1 MLIEEVTETLTQ
13 GTILVDVL
21 LIVGWLGWLLR
32 RKGVKIGGAELVYRW
47 IEENGLIL
55 AWLMAVIATMGSLF
69 FSEVAKYDP
78 CVLCWYQRILMY
90 PLVLILGLAIL
101 KKDKN
106 ILPYMLVMS
115 LMGLIIALYH
125 YYVQVSGA
133 EIVPCS
139 VSGYSASCTQQFVLR
154 YGYVTIVSM
163 SATAFA
169 LISSIGMVMVGKRQN
184 ERI

>member
-21 LIVGWLGWLLR
+21 LVVGWLGWLLR
-32 RKGVKIGGAELVYRW
+32 RKGVNIGGGELVYQW

-55 AWLMAVIATMGSLF
+55 AWLMAIIAMSGSLF
-69 FSEVAKYDP
+69 FSEIAKFEP

-90 PLVLILGLAIL
+90 PLVLIIGLAIL
-101 KKDKN
+101 RKDKN
-106 ILPYMLVMS
+106 VLPYVLVIS

-125 YYVQVSGA
+125 YYVQVSGV

-154 YGYVTIVSM
+154 YGYVSIVSM
-163 SATAFA
+163 SATAFG
-169 LISSIGMVMVGKRQN
+169 LIASIGMMMMGKKQN

>member
-1 MLIEEVTETLTQ
+1 MLIEEVIETLTQ

-125 YYVQVSGA
+125 YYVQVSGV

-163 SATAFA
+163 SATAFG